1 MTFER
6 DWSTRQIAT
15 VIGSLSVMTLLPGAG
30 WVAAVAQT
38 TAYPDVADDYWAQP
52 YIQQLSQAEVLAGY
66 PDGTYRPQQPM
77 ARDEYAAVIRQA
89 FDLDTEQPL
98 PQASA
103 FQDVPENYW
112 ADAAI
117 EEAYEMG
124 FMDTQS
130 ENEFNPR
137 TPISRLEAI
146 VALVDGLELSAATP
160 SATANV
166 PAAAET
172 EQPVRQSRG
181 APNRLVFP
189 LAATTVMQLFAPPA
203 PFTATAAAPA
213 ETADQAVQPANTTGA
228 AMLSD
233 YYADASQI
241 PEAARDHVAIATQA
255 GLIVNHPDPTMLNPG
270 QPITRG
276 SVAALIHQ
284 AMVYQDKLDPLPED
298 AEVSQY
304 EVEPEATP

>member
-15 VIGSLSVMTLLPGAG
+15 LIGSLSVMTLLPGAG
-30 WVAAVAQT
+30 WLTAAAQ
-38 TAYPDVADDYWAQP
+38 TAYPDVSDDFWAQP
-52 YIQQLSQAEVLAGY
+52 FIQQLSQAEVLAGY
-66 PDGTYRPQQPM
+66 PDGTFRPLQPM

-89 FDLDTEQPL
+89 FDLDTETPL
-98 PQASA
+98 AQASV
-103 FQDVPENYW
+103 FQDVPQDYW

-124 FMDTQS
+124 FMDTPS

-137 TPISRLEAI
+137 TPITRVDAI
-146 VALVDGLELSAATP
+146 VALVEGLELEAPPASIA
-160 SATANV
+160 SV
-166 PAAAET
+166 PAAAMT

-189 LAATTVMQLFAPPA
+189 LAATSVMQLFAPPQVTPA
-203 PFTATAAAPA
+203 QASTPAEPTVQPTSTAAEP
-213 ETADQAVQPANTTGA
+213 
-228 AMLSD
+228 MLSD
-233 YYADASQI
+233 YYADAEEI
-241 PEAARDHVAIATQA
+241 PEAARDQVAIATRA
-255 GLIVNHPDPTMLNPG
+255 GLIVNHPDPDLLNPN

-304 EVEPEATP
+304 QVGPDATPE

>member
-1 MTFER
+1 MTFEK
-6 DWSTRQIAT
+6 DWSARQIAT
-15 VIGSLSVMTLLPGAG
+15 LIGSLSVMTLLPGAG
-30 WVAAVAQT
+30 WVTAWAQ

-52 YIQQLSQAEVLAGY
+52 YIQQLSQAEILAGY
-66 PDGTYRPQQPM
+66 PDGTFRPLQPM

-89 FDLDTEQPL
+89 FDQGTEQPL
-98 PQASA
+98 AQASV
-103 FQDVPENYW
+103 FQDVPEDYW

-124 FMDTQS
+124 FMDTPS
-130 ENEFNPR
+130 ENEFNPQM
-137 TPISRLEAI
+137 PISRLEAI

-160 SATANV
+160 TVANV

-189 LAATTVMQLFAPPA
+189 LAATSVMQIFAPPA
-203 PFTATAAAPA
+203 PVNQAATTPTATAEPAA
-213 ETADQAVQPANTTGA
+213 QPTSTTDE
-228 AMLSD
+228 AMLGA
-233 YYADASQI
+233 YYADAAQI
-241 PEAARDHVAIATQA
+241 PAAARAQVAIATQA
-255 GLIVNHPDPTMLNPG
+255 GLIVNHPDPTMLNPD

-276 SVAALIHQ
+276 GVAALIHQ
-284 AMVYQDKLDPLPED
+284 ALVYQDKLEPLPED